1 MEKKK
6 FKELGLSKSIN
17 KAVEDMGFEEA
28 TPIQTQAIPEV
39 MKGIDVIGQAQTGTG
54 KTAAFGIP
62 ILEKVDVKNN
72 DVQSIILCPTRE
84 LAIQVSEE
92 IRKLAKYIKGV
103 KTLPVYGGQSINRQI
118 KALKKGVHII
128 IGTPGRTMD
137 HMRRKTLKLDKV
149 KMIVLDEADEM
160 LNMGFREDIETIL
173 KGIKGKRQ
181 TVFFSATMPKSILA
195 LRKKYQNNPKFIKVT
210 HKKLTVPNIEQAYF
224 RVHKKNKLEALTR
237 LVDLHNPSLTLVF
250 CNTRKKVDNL
260 SNHLQ
265 ARGYFADSLHGGMN
279 QSQRNRVMKKFKD
292 GTVEV
297 LVATDVAA
305 RGLDI
310 DDIEI
315 VFNFDIPHDEEYYV
329 HRIGRTGRAGKKG
342 SAFTLVSG
350 KEYYKLK
357 SIQKYTKTQIEQ
369 RQVPSADDIEEIKMN
384 LLLDNAFKM
393 LKEEELKKEKDIIND
408 IIVEDYN
415 AVDIAAVLLK
425 MVFEDEKKEEKEGKK
440 TFGET
445 GAEPGMVRFFINVGK
460 NQNISPGDVVGSIA
474 GETGISGSL
483 VGLIDIYDRFTFV
496 EVPREHAGEVLKIMK
511 DNTIKGRNISFEPAN
526 PK

>member
-1 MEKKK
+1 
-6 FKELGLSKSIN
+6 
-17 KAVEDMGFEEA
+17 
-28 TPIQTQAIPEV
+28 
-39 MKGIDVIGQAQTGTG
+39 
-54 KTAAFGIP
+54 
-62 ILEKVDVKNN
+62 
-72 DVQSIILCPTRE
+72 
-84 LAIQVSEE
+84 
-92 IRKLAKYIKGV
+92 
-103 KTLPVYGGQSINRQI
+103 
-118 KALKKGVHII
+118 
-128 IGTPGRTMD
+128 
-137 HMRRKTLKLDKV
+137 
-149 KMIVLDEADEM
+149 
-160 LNMGFREDIETIL
+160 
-173 KGIKGKRQ
+173 
-181 TVFFSATMPKSILA
+181 
-195 LRKKYQNNPKFIKVT
+195 
-210 HKKLTVPNIEQAYF
+210 
-224 RVHKKNKLEALTR
+224 
-237 LVDLHNPSLTLVF
+237 
-250 CNTRKKVDNL
+250 
-260 SNHLQ
+260 
-265 ARGYFADSLHGGMN
+265 
-279 QSQRNRVMKKFKD
+279 MKKFKD